1 MKMITT
7 DRCAEICV
15 RLANE
20 YLMPV
25 ALSIMEGQ
33 VPSMTLK
40 VYRSG
45 ERDDWTATVRLKNS
59 LTIST
64 FNCEIYVYEI
74 LQLCRVCKLWLV
86 TEEVFTTVAAFYEL
100 HGIFQQVHMNF
111 TTNIDR
117 DYDSMM
123 AGAGHSTYEFIRRQH
138 PLSPLESCVLD
149 LVFYQSMIY
158 TNNFKYAP
166 KDAKVGEL
174 IAEAQ
179 GIYRNLMME
188 QYPEAYKTARRQKAQ
203 NYLVDEDGFIVLEPI
218 NRKEHTQY
226 FGKLND

>member
-25 ALSIMEGQ
+25 ALSTMDGQ

-40 VYRSG
+40 VYRSE

-64 FNCEIYVYEI
+64 FNCEIYVQEI
-74 LQLCRVCKLWLV
+74 LQLCRACKLWLV
-86 TEEVFTTVAAFYEL
+86 TEEVFTVVAAFYEL

-111 TTNIDR
+111 TDNVER

-123 AGAGHSTYEFIRRQH
+123 AGAGHSTYEFIRSQRN
-138 PLSPLESCVLD
+138 LDTLESCVLD
-149 LVFYQSMIY
+149 LVFYQSMIF
-158 TNNFKYAP
+158 TNNYKYAP
-166 KDAKVGEL
+166 KNAMVGDL
-174 IAEAQ
+174 IVDVQ
-179 GIYRNLMME
+179 TRYRDIMLE
-188 QYPEAYKTARRQKAQ
+188 QHPEAYRSARRQKAQ
-203 NYLVDEDGFIVLEPI
+203 NYLVDEEGFILLEPI
-218 NRKEHTQY
+218 NRHENTQY
-226 FGKLND
+226 FGKLDG